1 MIKYNIKNS
10 IVKNMATNNNGTV
23 NIAVYT
29 TLDKEKNKNI
39 LSFIVQDEYHLKK
52 LPVGAYS
59 LNILDTQL
67 LNNLSEYVCS
77 TISCGDYVVCHNFT
91 EQYNKLSVILFNTKP
106 TILKKNHCIFKI
118 VYSAE
123 QQLNN
128 KMTQG
133 RLCENGTKRNKCCGG
148 NDCGFGAETNTLAT
162 ESHSN
167 CKDENEPQQFRET
180 DDDDD
185 DEDDEGNESGD
196 DIDGNSDEQHIKR
209 FSATDDQLVPPF
221 KKQRIDHV
229 E

>member
-1 MIKYNIKNS
+1 MIKYKIKNS
-10 IVKNMATNNNGTV
+10 TVKNMATNNNGTV

-29 TLDKEKNKNI
+29 TLDKEENKNI

-91 EQYNKLSVILFNTKP
+91 EQFNKLSVILFNTKP

-118 VYSAE
+118 VYSTE
-123 QQLNN
+123 QLNN

-133 RLCENGTKRNKCCGG
+133 RLCENDAKQNRCCAG
-148 NDCGFGAETNTLAT
+148 NDHGSVDETDAT
-162 ESHSN
+162 ESHFN
-167 CKDENEPQQFRET
+167 DKNEPQQFHET

-185 DEDDEGNESGD
+185 DGSESTDDF
-196 DIDGNSDEQHIKR
+196 DGHSDEHIKR
-209 FSATDDQLVPPF
+209 SSDANEQLVPPF
-221 KKQRIDHV
+221 KKQRVDHA